1 MTSTSEPVSV
11 SKLQDRRVLI
21 IGGSSGIG
29 FGVADAL
36 LANGASVIISSSSES
51 RLSNAVK
58 KLEQKHLDAQRGG
71 RVAALLCN
79 MSSPKKAEQEVA
91 RLFEQAAGKE
101 GKKLDHVVY
110 TAGDA
115 MAVGKL
121 EDFTLAQIHQAGMV
135 RFFGPLLVAQHLK
148 TALKGGTASSF
159 TMTTGLAPQRP
170 PKDFTVISAYLAGQ
184 DGMVT
189 GLARDLAPIRVNQV
203 SLGAIDTELW
213 DHIRQAGGFEQFR
226 ADFEG
231 RTLTQSMGQ
240 VEDVA
245 ESYLYLMKDRNAT
258 GSTVRT
264 DGGLLLI

>member
-1 MTSTSEPVSV
+1 MSSASTFSV
-11 SKLQDRRVLI
+11 SKLNDRRVLI

-29 FGVADAL
+29 FGVAEAL

-58 KLEQKHLDAQRGG
+58 RLEDKYPASHG
-71 RVAALLCN
+71 RVQALLCDL
-79 MSSPKKAEQEVA
+79 SSPVNAESEVK
-91 RLFEQAAGKE
+91 RLFDKVAE
-101 GKKLDHVVY
+101 GGKLDHVVY

-115 MAVGKL
+115 MSIRPI
-121 EDFTLAQIHQAGMV
+121 EDFSLSQIHQAGMV
-135 RFFGPLLVAQHLK
+135 RFFGPILVAQHLK
-148 TALKGGTASSF
+148 RSLKGGPASSF
-159 TMTTGLAPQRP
+159 TLTTGLAPKRP
-170 PKDFTVISAYLAGQ
+170 PKDFTVVAAYLAGL
-184 DGMVT
+184 DGVVT

-231 RTLTQSMGQ
+231 KTFTQSMGH

-245 ESYLYLMKDRNAT
+245 ESYLYLMKDQNAT